1 MLEERKAIFS
11 SILSELKNLVLLL
24 QTVNMGSEFS
34 KKASCC
40 MTCGKYKKQKA
51 EETINETSETQ
62 PIIQASEEG
71 PAWMDHQPPA
81 KTKEA
86 SEQHASEAQPTPP
99 DKLLPVETVEEAGE
113 AQPAEDAEQGIIAEA
128 TEGLMEALLAAVE
141 TKAAPETEPK
151 QEMGE
156 AEATPQAK
164 EALQGAEAWP
174 ASGIT
179 QAVKAVAESR
189 VPDAPP
195 LVGAEQLQLPR
206 ENKPQNSARATEQ
219 PAAAQGLEAPPDA
232 EIALG
237 KNKPPLAEDQ
247 SEKYAAVTPV
257 QGTGGSEA
265 AVVTLQPPV
274 NNWFA
279 QTMEKTRLQ
288 SVLQVA
294 QEPTEATSVSQ
305 AMEVTPK
312 SITETQFTLQLSNEV
327 SPVNVAPSMNALEP
341 VNKLND
347 LARQETQSG
356 EQLAQKAKQQHAAEP
371 MEIKAECQES
381 RADDG
386 VLAVPAGAEAR
397 EGSLDASDE
406 GQAPA
411 AANPEQQQQD
421 MDQPVHLPEEVLP
434 STATTCLSRRGEIN
448 SAHLETLVPQAFE
461 NQGEGEAEKTLKLE
475 IAELVR
481 RVGRLLL
488 FGYS

>member
-1 MLEERKAIFS
+1 
-11 SILSELKNLVLLL
+11 
-24 QTVNMGSEFS
+24 MGSEFS

-51 EETINETSETQ
+51 EEAINETSETQ
-62 PIIQASEEG
+62 PIIQASEEA

-86 SEQHASEAQPTPP
+86 SERHASEAQPTPP

-113 AQPAEDAEQGIIAEA
+113 AQPAEDAEQVIIAEA

-141 TKAAPETEPK
+141 TTAAPETAPK

-179 QAVKAVAESR
+179 QAVEAVAESR
-189 VPDAPP
+189 VPDAQHQPR
-195 LVGAEQLQLPR
+195 VVQLQLPQ

-237 KNKPPLAEDQ
+237 KNKPPLAEDH
-247 SEKYAAVTPV
+247 SEKYAAVTRV

-274 NNWFA
+274 KNWFA
-279 QTMEKTRLQ
+279 HTIEKTRSQ

-356 EQLAQKAKQQHAAEP
+356 EQLAQKAEQQHAAEP
-371 MEIKAECQES
+371 LEIKVDCQES

-386 VLAVPAGAEAR
+386 VLALVPAGAEAR

-411 AANPEQQQQD
+411 TANPEQQQQD

-434 STATTCLSRRGEIN
+434 STATTCLSRRGETK

-461 NQGEGEAEKTLKLE
+461 NQGEGEAEKTLE
-475 IAELVR
+475 R
-481 RVGRLLL
+481 RGEMAPGLDCRP
-488 FGYS
+488 YSIKPAPASGAPCPPK